1 MFGEEFLDPSV
12 EIELVL
18 RTREAVTLVGVND
31 VGHFTFCFAQ
41 RGYHRVSVS
50 HRDSRIVLALTDE
63 KGSADCIDMI
73 KWRDFS
79 VPVLVVI
86 GVSRASPPARQNVR
100 PVTGRR
106 TKAHGFVCWPTF
118 INATRKEIRPHFQR
132 SQRSETSHRS
142 SHRRD
147 SFWICDPLIHG
158 PTHCIKKVFHHPKP
172 NLKIASIEELDAET
186 GRAAVICLKNSIAA
200 ICQELHFGIVVV
212 RIPVPRATM

>member
-1 MFGEEFLDPSV
+1 MFGEEYLDTSV

-41 RGYHRVSVS
+41 RRDHRVSVS

-86 GVSRASPPARQNVR
+86 GISLAATPTRQYVG
-100 PVTGRR
+100 PVFGKE
-106 TKAHGFVCWPTF
+106 TKARPLVGGSKF
-118 INATRKEIRPHFQR
+118 INATNEKVGPHFQR
-132 SQRSETSHRS
+132 AQCGVAAHRPT
-142 SHRRD
+142 HRRD
-147 SFWICDPLIHG
+147 PFWISDPLIHG
-158 PTHCIKKVFHHPKP
+158 PTRCIKKVLHHP
-172 NLKIASIEELDAET
+172 N
-186 GRAAVICLKNSIAA
+186 
-200 ICQELHFGIVVV
+200 
-212 RIPVPRATM
+212 